1 MACIPVR
8 GDGFTGF
15 VCYRGTDLRPRC
27 SVKDCEKLAPYLCDA
42 PIKPRQRGRKIQSTC
57 DRKLCEEHR
66 TSVGDDV
73 DWCPFHAAKMVP
85 GLGK

>member
-1 MACIPVR
+1 MVCIPVK

-15 VCYRGTDLRPRC
+15 VCYRGLRRPPGPVC
-27 SVKDCEKLAPYLCDA
+27 SVKGCERPAPYLCDA
-42 PIKPRQRGRKIQSTC
+42 PIKPRRVRGKLQTTC

-73 DWCPFHAAKMVP
+73 DWCPFHVAKE
-85 GLGK
+85 